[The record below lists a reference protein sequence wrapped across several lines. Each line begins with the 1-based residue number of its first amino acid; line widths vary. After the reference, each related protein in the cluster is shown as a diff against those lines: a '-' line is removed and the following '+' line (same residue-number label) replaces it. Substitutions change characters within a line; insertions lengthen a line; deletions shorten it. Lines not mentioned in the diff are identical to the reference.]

1 MCFVFRNLEFMSFPG
16 SLESDGASATVPK
29 EPYLARNRIFLPQS
43 MAVKGCLA
51 PFRRCWASLP
61 GLSPEIAF
69 PQDRYKDIKKDFDQR
84 NIASFLLSLSRCA
97 TCLGKEIEKFLSDL
111 FDEPSFN
118 PGYCMPDMVML
129 VISFQLKMTR

>member
-1 MCFVFRNLEFMSFPG
+1 MP
-16 SLESDGASATVPK
+16 
-29 EPYLARNRIFLPQS
+29 
-43 MAVKGCLA
+43 
-51 PFRRCWASLP
+51 LP
-61 GLSPEIAF
+61 GLNPEIAF
-69 PQDRYKDIKKDFDQR
+69 PKDRYKDIKKDFDQR

>member
-1 MCFVFRNLEFMSFPG
+1 M
-16 SLESDGASATVPK
+16 
-29 EPYLARNRIFLPQS
+29 
-43 MAVKGCLA
+43 
-51 PFRRCWASLP
+51 SLP

-69 PQDRYKDIKKDFDQR
+69 PKDRYKDIKKDFDQR

-118 PGYCMPDMVML
+118 PGYCMPDTVML